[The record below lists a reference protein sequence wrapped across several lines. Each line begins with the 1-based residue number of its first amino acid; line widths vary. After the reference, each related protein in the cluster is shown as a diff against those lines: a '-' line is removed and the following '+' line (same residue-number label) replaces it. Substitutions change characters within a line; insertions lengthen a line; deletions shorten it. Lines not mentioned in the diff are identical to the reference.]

1 MVSEER
7 KVLQSHQNETRA
19 LKGSQCPFSEEIEV
33 LSHCEKV
40 KIKEKKNT
48 KNMEKTRVLETDVF
62 VSVFVF
68 PGRSLIKRRTIM
80 RKFLLSAVRNKQ

>member
-1 MVSEER
+1 MKRSKLKR
-7 KVLQSHQNETRA
+7 KRTL
-19 LKGSQCPFSEEIEV
+19 
-33 LSHCEKV
+33 
-40 KIKEKKNT
+40 